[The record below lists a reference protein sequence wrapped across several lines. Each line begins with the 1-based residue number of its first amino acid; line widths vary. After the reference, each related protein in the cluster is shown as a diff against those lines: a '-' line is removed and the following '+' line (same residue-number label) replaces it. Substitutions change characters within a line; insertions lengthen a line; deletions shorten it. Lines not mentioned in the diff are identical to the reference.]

1 MSKGNLFLGMAS
13 GSVGDITMYRANG
26 EQITRAR
33 NRHPRN
39 PQTQLQLLSRVVLVT
54 TQRAYSLFSD
64 ITDHS
69 FQGRSQGTESQ
80 ARFTQL
86 NVGMFRNLLADTI
99 ASMERGEEGV
109 AYTDANYNSRDSFL
123 PEFNPYILSE
133 GTLSPVP
140 VTFSNGFY
148 SVPFVGDP
156 ETITYAQGAAAL
168 GCNVGDQLT
177 FCFITIDD
185 RDYTGSI
192 NGFSYARVILS
203 PGSGDPS
210 AALFTVN
217 ASNQIV
223 INDPNPANQGSIGFS
238 YQSNQLRFAPT
249 AALATAALPAGTADA
264 IAGATVIKSRRLGD
278 LWQRSSQ
285 ALVLRPYATGTGNLQ
300 RDHGTDLILDAMAS
314 YVTNSGSSLYLN
326 QAE

>member
-39 PQTQLQLLSRVVLVT
+39 PQTALQLLSRVVLVT
-54 TQRAYSLFSD
+54 TQRAYSLFSA

-69 FQGRSQGTESQ
+69 FQGRSRGTESQ
-80 ARFTQL
+80 SRFTQL
-86 NVGMFRNLLADTI
+86 NVGMLRNSLADTI
-99 ASMERGEEGV
+99 ASMERGETDI
-109 AYTDANYNSRDSFL
+109 AYTDANYNTRDSYTV
-123 PEFNPYILSE
+123 EFNPYVVSE
-133 GTLSPVP
+133 GTLDPVQ
-140 VTFSNGFY
+140 VSFTSGFY
-148 SVPFVGDP
+148 QIPFSAAPD
-156 ETITYAQGAAAL
+156 EASYAQAAAAL

-177 FCFITIDD
+177 FLFVTIDD
-185 RDYTGSI
+185 TDYTGAL
-192 NGFSYARVILS
+192 NGFSYARVILM
-203 PGSGDPS
+203 PAGGDPS
-210 AALFTVN
+210 VPLFNVTG
-217 ASNQIV
+217 SNV
-223 INDPNPANQGSIGFS
+223 LSINDPNPANEGNVGFAYTS
-238 YQSNQLRFAPT
+238 GYLRFAPT
-249 AALATAALPAGTADA
+249 AALAAAALPAGTANA

-278 LWQRSSQ
+278 LWQRSTQ
-285 ALVLRPYATGTGNLQ
+285 ALVLRPYTTGTGNLQ